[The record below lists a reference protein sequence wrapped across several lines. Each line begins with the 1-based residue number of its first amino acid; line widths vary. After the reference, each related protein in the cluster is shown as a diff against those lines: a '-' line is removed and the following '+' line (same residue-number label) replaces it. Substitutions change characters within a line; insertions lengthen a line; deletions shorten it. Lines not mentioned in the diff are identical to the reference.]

1 MSASGHDPQL
11 LSEALLYVEWARGAA
26 GRWMP
31 SPEPGPS
38 ADLRAV
44 PSTPEAGRAAPRGRS
59 VGSPGAGGARR
70 RPSGGAGA
78 PPAPRITTPSV
89 ANRAPALSPEERV
102 ARLDSLRSD
111 VAECKRCKLC
121 ADRTQ
126 TVFGQGSTSPRLVIV
141 GEAPGAEEDRTGEA
155 FVGRAGQLLT
165 KMLGAI
171 GLARE
176 DVFICNVLKCR
187 PPQNRNPRPDEVG
200 ACRPYLHEQ
209 LEILRPEVVLALG
222 SPAVRELLRTERGI
236 TRLRGRFA
244 RTPDGWRVMPT
255 YHPAYLLRKPEA
267 KREAWHDLKKVAAE
281 LGLEIPPRG

>member
-1 MSASGHDPQL
+1 MTASGHDPQL
-11 LSEALLYVEWARGAA
+11 LSEALLYVEWAQGAA

-31 SPEPGPS
+31 APEPGPS
-38 ADLRAV
+38 VDLRA
-44 PSTPEAGRAAPRGRS
+44 PAASTPDARPVGSPAPRTGRRRPAGRAAP
-59 VGSPGAGGARR
+59 A
-70 RPSGGAGA
+70 
-78 PPAPRITTPSV
+78 PAPRITTPSV
-89 ANRAPALSPEERV
+89 ADRTPALSPEERV
-102 ARLDSLRSD
+102 VRLDSLRSD

-281 LGLEIPPRG
+281 LGLEIPGRG